1 MPPSDEEMEYMDEQ
15 YDFEYSDDSYN
26 EHDFDLENQYYN
38 SKAMKSSDPKA
49 AFESF
54 EKVLEMER
62 EKGEWGFKSLK
73 QMVKI
78 SYSMGMWEQMMDCY
92 MKLLTYIRGAVSR
105 NYSEKSITN
114 LLEFMSSSSKKDL
127 LEKVYEATLNALKE
141 LRNERLWFKTNIR
154 LAKLFL
160 DRKDFERTSEVIK
173 ELRMSCKTEDNNL
186 DENKKGTQLLEIYAL
201 EIQMYTEQKNNAQLK
216 ELYEQS
222 LRIKSGI
229 PHPLTMGI
237 IRECGGKM
245 HLREGEFQLA
255 HQDFFEAFKSYDESG
270 NARRI
275 RCLKYVVLANM
286 LVQSNINP
294 FDSQETKAYQN
305 DPEIL
310 AMTKLVRAYQDQ
322 DVVEFQ
328 KIIEEDH
335 AYIMTDE
342 FICERLQ
349 DLLRNVRTKVL
360 IQTIKPYTQIRLK
373 QVADTLRMEEADV
386 VELLAKCI
394 LDKEFQGK
402 LDCKN
407 GLLVIEKEN
416 TADSAYCRAIDSLL
430 DSLSKFSEKSME
442 QLI

>member
-1 MPPSDEEMEYMDEQ
+1 MADEEMEYMDEQ

-173 ELRMSCKTEDNNL
+173 ELRTSCKTEDDNL

-229 PHPLTMGI
+229 PHPLTM
-237 IRECGGKM
+237 
-245 HLREGEFQLA
+245 
-255 HQDFFEAFKSYDESG
+255 AFKSYDESG

-373 QVADTLRMEEADV
+373 QVAQTLRMEEADV

-407 GLLVIEKEN
+407 GLLIIEKEN
-416 TADSAYCRAIDSLL
+416 TADSAYCRAMDSLL
-430 DSLSKFSEKSME
+430 HSLSKISAKAME